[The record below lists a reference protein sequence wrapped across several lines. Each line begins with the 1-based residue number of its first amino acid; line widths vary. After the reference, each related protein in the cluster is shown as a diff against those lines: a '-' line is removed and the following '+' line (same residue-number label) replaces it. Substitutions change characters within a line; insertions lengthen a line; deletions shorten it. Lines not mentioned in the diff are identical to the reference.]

1 MDDIRK
7 ENVLLRQGLSDSL
20 ETISQLRKENEV
32 NETTSIKIWVC
43 LNFLLTTPT
52 SHLFMLFCT

>member
-7 ENVLLRQGLSDSL
+7 ENVLLRQRLSDSL

-43 LNFLLTTPT
+43 LNF
-52 SHLFMLFCT
+52 